1 MGETKS
7 QAYRLTIRAILMA
20 IILIQG
26 MVPFLG
32 YIPLGPVSL
41 TIIHLTVIVAA
52 VTLGTKDGMFVG
64 LICGLTTLVR
74 AWTSPTSPLDT
85 LIFTNPIVSVLP
97 RVMVGL
103 VAGVTFTLI
112 YKRFKKLYLSTILAA
127 IFGTL
132 TNTILVLGLMGL
144 LYTEAVAQA
153 YETTASGL
161 FTVLAALVITNGV
174 PEVIGAAVITPLI
187 VRPLFTAT
195 KLRPDN
201 RG

>member
-64 LICGLTTLVR
+64 LIWGLTTLVR

-144 LYTEAVAQA
+144 LYTEAVAKA
-153 YETTASGL
+153 YETSSSGL

-174 PEVIGAAVITPLI
+174 PEVLGAAVITPLI